1 MEGRLADKRN
11 FLTFERFIRRGVSIF
26 VARMKISSKKVVS
39 YILGALKSA
48 GICDVVLT
56 PGSRNAP
63 FSISIANT
71 PFFETYSI
79 VDERS
84 AAFFAM
90 GLSQQSKKPTVLICT
105 SGTALLNYAPA
116 IAEAY
121 YQRIPLLVISA
132 DRPEEWIDRGEG
144 QCIRQNNVFQNYAD
158 YSASLIADEKDGSV
172 QNKEIIQNTIQYLVS
187 NDGPVHLNVPFQEPL
202 YELIDCEELPSFHFE
217 TKNNAVDV
225 LKEVEESLELIRHAN
240 RIMVLVGQHVYEDFS
255 KELEQ
260 FNQLQ
265 QVVVLTETHANVN
278 IENVFPCIDRLIMGL
293 GGNAQQTLAPDVL
306 ITVGTNVISRK
317 IKAIL
322 RKAKPKH
329 IQLGLN
335 EKPMDTFDCLQVQ
348 CNLTPHEFFNS
359 LKEIESKSEWKRE
372 LRSIQE
378 NQIKQVEAWLSGAA
392 FSDISV
398 FSSLLKF
405 IPEGTDVQ
413 MGNSSVVRYIQL
425 FNQNKN
431 LTYFGN
437 RGVAGIDGST
447 STAIGAA
454 WKTKKPTLLIS
465 GDLSFHYDSNAF
477 WNNYL
482 SSKLKVIVINNG
494 GGGIFRIIDGSKD
507 TEHLQQYFE
516 TAHSSRSI
524 KGIAD
529 LYNLN
534 YFCAVNND
542 ELNQVLPLFFNQSNV
557 SVLEIFT
564 PKEDNPKAL
573 DAFFQHTQKI

>member
-1 MEGRLADKRN
+1 
-11 FLTFERFIRRGVSIF
+11 
-26 VARMKISSKKVVS
+26 MKISSKKVVS

-48 GICDVVLT
+48 GITDVVLT

-84 AAFFAM
+84 AAFFAL

-144 QCIRQNNVFQNYAD
+144 QSIRQNNVFQNYTD
-158 YSASLIADEKDGSV
+158 FSACLIADEKDGSV
-172 QNKEIIQNTIQYLVS
+172 QNEGVIQNTIQKLLA
-187 NDGPVHLNVPFQEPL
+187 NKGPVHLNVPFQEPL
-202 YELIDCEELPSFHFE
+202 YELIECEGLPSFQFE
-217 TKNNAVDV
+217 LKENSVDV
-225 LKEVEESLELIRHAN
+225 LKEIVRSVDLLQQAE

-255 KELEQ
+255 KELDQ
-260 FNQLQ
+260 FNQLN
-265 QVVVLTETHANVN
+265 QVIVLTETHANVN
-278 IENVFPCIDRLIMGL
+278 IENAFPCIDRLIMGL
-293 GGNAQQTLAPDVL
+293 GENAQQMLAPDVL
-306 ITVGTNVISRK
+306 ITVGTNIISRK
-317 IKAIL
+317 VKAIL

-329 IQLGLN
+329 IQVGVN
-335 EKPMDTFDCLQVQ
+335 EKPMDTFDCLEAQ
-348 CNLTPHEFFNS
+348 CNLTPQDFFIS
-359 LKEIESKSEWKRE
+359 LNQIQNKSEWKSE
-372 LRSIQE
+372 LLSIQE
-378 NQIKQVEAWLSGAA
+378 NQLKQVVAWLPSAS
-392 FSDISV
+392 FSDLTV
-398 FSSLLKF
+398 FSSILNS
-405 IPEGTDVQ
+405 IPNGTDLQ

-482 SSKLKVIVINNG
+482 SKQLKVIVINNG

-507 TEHLQQYFE
+507 TEHLQQFFE
-516 TAHSSRSI
+516 TSHSSKSI

-529 LYNLN
+529 FYNLN
-534 YFCAVNND
+534 YFSASNND
-542 ELNQVLPLFFNQSNV
+542 ELNRILPLFFEENCV
-557 SVLEIFT
+557 CVLEIFT
-564 PKEDNPKAL
+564 PQEDNPKAL
-573 DAFFQHTQKI
+573 DAFFQHTKRT

>member
-1 MEGRLADKRN
+1 
-11 FLTFERFIRRGVSIF
+11 
-26 VARMKISSKKVVS
+26 MKISSKKVVS

-48 GICDVVLT
+48 GITDVVLT

-63 FSISIANT
+63 FSISIANDS
-71 PFFETYSI
+71 FFNVFSI

-90 GLSQQSKKPTVLICT
+90 GLSQQSKRPTVLICT

-144 QCIRQNNVFQNYAD
+144 QSIRQNNVFQNYSD
-158 YSASLIADEKDGSV
+158 YSACLFADEKEASM
-172 QNKEIIQNTIQYLVS
+172 QNREIIQKTFQYLLS
-187 NDGPVHLNVPFQEPL
+187 NNGPVHLNVPFQEPL
-202 YELIDCEELPSFHFE
+202 YELIDCEELPSFQFE
-217 TKNNAVDV
+217 TKENAIDV
-225 LKEVEESLELIRHAN
+225 LKEVNESLEIIQKAE

-260 FNQLQ
+260 FNLLQ

-278 IENVFPCIDRLIMGL
+278 IENAFPCIDRMIMGL
-293 GGNAQQTLAPDVL
+293 DGNAQQDLAPDVL
-306 ITVGTNVISRK
+306 ITIGTNIISRK
-317 IKAIL
+317 IKAVL
-322 RKAKPKH
+322 RKSKPKH
-329 IQLGLN
+329 IQVGFN
-335 EKPMDTFDCLQVQ
+335 EKIMDTFDCIEVQ
-348 CNLTPHEFFNS
+348 CNLTPHDFFNS
-359 LKEIESKSEWKRE
+359 LKEIESKSEWKSG
-372 LRSIQE
+372 LLSIQE
-378 NQIKQVEAWLSGAA
+378 NQIKQVEAWLPGAA

-398 FSSLLKF
+398 FSSILNS
-405 IPEGTDVQ
+405 IPNGTDLQ

-425 FNQNKN
+425 FNQKKN
-431 LTYFGN
+431 VTYFGN

-454 WKTKKPTLLIS
+454 WKTNKPTLLIS

-482 SSKLKVIVINNG
+482 STELKVIVINNG

-516 TAHSSRSI
+516 TAHSSKSI

-534 YFCAVNND
+534 YFSAANND
-542 ELNQVLPLFFNQSNV
+542 ELNEVLPLFFNQSNV

>member
-1 MEGRLADKRN
+1 
-11 FLTFERFIRRGVSIF
+11 
-26 VARMKISSKKVVS
+26 MKISSKKVVS

-48 GICDVVLT
+48 GITDVVLT

-84 AAFFAM
+84 AAFFAL

-144 QCIRQNNVFQNYAD
+144 QSIRQNNVFQNYAD
-158 YSASLIADEKDGSV
+158 FSACLIADEKEGSIR
-172 QNKEIIQNTIQYLVS
+172 NEEIIQNTFQFLIS
-187 NDGPVHLNVPFQEPL
+187 NNGPVHLNVPFQEPL
-202 YELIDCEELPSFHFE
+202 YELIECDELPFFQFE
-217 TKNNAVDV
+217 RNEKSVDV
-225 LKEVEESLELIRHAN
+225 LKEIGRSLELLQQAE
-240 RIMVLVGQHVYEDFS
+240 RIMVLVGQHIYDDFS
-255 KELEQ
+255 SQLEV
-260 FNQLQ
+260 FNQLN
-265 QVVVLTETHANVN
+265 QVVVLTESHANVN
-278 IENVFPCIDRLIMGL
+278 IENSFPCIDRLIMGL
-293 GGNAQQTLAPDVL
+293 GGNAQQMLAPDVL
-306 ITVGTNVISRK
+306 ITVGTNIISRK

-322 RKAKPKH
+322 RKVKPKH
-329 IQLGLN
+329 IQVGVN
-335 EKPMDTFDCLQVQ
+335 EKPMDTFDCLEVQ
-348 CNLTPHEFFNS
+348 CNLTPQDFFNS
-359 LKEIESKSEWKRE
+359 LNEIRSKSEWKND
-372 LRSIQE
+372 LISIQE
-378 NQIKQVEAWLSGAA
+378 NQVKQVEAWLPSAV
-392 FSDISV
+392 FSDLTV
-398 FSSLLKF
+398 FSSILNS
-405 IPEGTDVQ
+405 IPNGTDLQ

-425 FNQNKN
+425 FNQNKE

-482 SSKLKVIVINNG
+482 SSQLKVIVINNG

-507 TEHLQQYFE
+507 TEHLQKFFE
-516 TAHSSRSI
+516 TSHSSKSI
-524 KGIAD
+524 KGIAE

-534 YFCAVNND
+534 YFSATNND
-542 ELNQVLPLFFNQSNV
+542 ELNRTLPLFFKEKSV
-557 SVLEIFT
+557 CVLEIFT
-564 PKEDNPKAL
+564 QQEDNPKAL
-573 DAFFQHTQKI
+573 DAFFQHTQRT

>member
-1 MEGRLADKRN
+1 
-11 FLTFERFIRRGVSIF
+11 
-26 VARMKISSKKVVS
+26 MKISSKKAVS
-39 YILGALKSA
+39 NILGALKSA
-48 GICDVVLT
+48 GITDVVLT

-63 FSISIANT
+63 FSISIANDS
-71 PFFETYSI
+71 FFAVHSI

-84 AAFFAM
+84 AGFFAL
-90 GLSQQSKKPTVLICT
+90 GLSQQSKKPSVLICT

-121 YQRIPLLVISA
+121 YQRVPLLVISA

-144 QCIRQNNVFQNYAD
+144 QSIRQNNVFQNYAD
-158 YSASLIADEKDGSV
+158 YSASLFADEKEASI
-172 QNKEIIQNTIQYLVS
+172 QNKEIIQQTFQYLLS
-187 NDGPVHLNVPFQEPL
+187 NNGPVHLNVPFQEPL
-202 YELIDCEELPSFHFE
+202 YELVECHELPVFHFE
-217 TKNNAVDV
+217 KQPEKFEISEENFEVIRNAE
-225 LKEVEESLELIRHAN
+225 K
-240 RIMVLVGQHVYEDFS
+240 IMVLVGQHDYQDFS
-255 KELEQ
+255 KELAQ
-260 FNQLQ
+260 FNQLH

-278 IENVFPCIDRLIMGL
+278 IENAFPCIDRLIMGL
-293 GGNAQQTLAPDVL
+293 AGNAQQMLAPDVL
-306 ITVGTNVISRK
+306 ITVGTNIISRK

-329 IQLGLN
+329 IQVGAN
-335 EKPMDTFDCLQVQ
+335 EKPMDTFDCLHAQ
-348 CNLTPHEFFNS
+348 CHVTPMFFFNS
-359 LKEIESKSEWKRE
+359 LKEIQSKSEWKSN
-372 LRSIQE
+372 LLSIQE
-378 NQIKQVEAWLSGAA
+378 NQIKQVESWLPSAA
-392 FSDISV
+392 YSDLSV
-398 FSSLLKF
+398 FASLLKS
-405 IPEGTDVQ
+405 IPDGTQLQ

-425 FNQNKN
+425 FNQNNK

-482 SSKLKVIVINNG
+482 SNELKVIVINNG

-507 TEHLQQYFE
+507 TAYLEQYFE
-516 TAHSSRSI
+516 TTHSSKSI

-529 LYNLN
+529 MYNLN
-534 YFCAVNND
+534 YFSATNFV
-542 ELNQVLPLFFNQSNV
+542 ELNQVLPLFFNQNSI

-564 PKEDNPKAL
+564 PKEVNPKVL
-573 DAFFQHTQKI
+573 DAFFQHTQTT

>member
-1 MEGRLADKRN
+1 
-11 FLTFERFIRRGVSIF
+11 
-26 VARMKISSKKVVS
+26 MKISSKKAVS
-39 YILGALKSA
+39 NILGALKSA
-48 GICDVVLT
+48 GITDVVLT

-63 FSISIANT
+63 FSISIANDS
-71 PFFETYSI
+71 FFGVHSI

-84 AAFFAM
+84 AGFFAL
-90 GLSQQSKKPTVLICT
+90 GLSQQSKKPSALICT

-121 YQRIPLLVISA
+121 YQRVPLLVISA

-144 QCIRQNNVFQNYAD
+144 QSIRQNNVFQNYAD
-158 YSASLIADEKDGSV
+158 YSASLFADEKEASI
-172 QNKEIIQNTIQYLVS
+172 QNKEIVQKTFQYLLL
-187 NDGPVHLNVPFQEPL
+187 NNGPVHLNVPFQEPL
-202 YELIDCEELPSFHFE
+202 YELVECNELPVFHFE
-217 TKNNAVDV
+217 KQSQEFEISKENFEIIRNAERV
-225 LKEVEESLELIRHAN
+225 
-240 RIMVLVGQHVYEDFS
+240 MVLVGQHDYQDFS
-255 KELEQ
+255 KELAQ

-278 IENVFPCIDRLIMGL
+278 IENAFPCIDRLIMGL
-293 GGNAQQTLAPDVL
+293 AGNAQQMLAPDVL
-306 ITVGTNVISRK
+306 ITVGTNIISRK

-329 IQLGLN
+329 IQVGVN
-335 EKPMDTFDCLQVQ
+335 EKPMDTFDCLHAQ
-348 CNLTPHEFFNS
+348 CNATPVFFFNS
-359 LKEIESKSEWKRE
+359 LNEIQSKSEWKSS
-372 LRSIQE
+372 LISIQE
-378 NQIKQVEAWLSGAA
+378 NQIKHVESWLPSAA
-392 FSDISV
+392 YSDLSV
-398 FSSLLKF
+398 FASLLKS
-405 IPEGTDVQ
+405 IPDGTQLQ

-425 FNQNKN
+425 FNQNNK

-482 SSKLKVIVINNG
+482 SNELKVIVINNG

-507 TEHLQQYFE
+507 TAYLEQYFE
-516 TAHSSRSI
+516 TAHSSKSI

-529 LYNLN
+529 MYNLN
-534 YFCAVNND
+534 YFSATNFV
-542 ELNQVLPLFFNQSNV
+542 ELNQVLPLFFNQNSI

-564 PKEDNPKAL
+564 PKEVNPKVL
-573 DAFFQHTQKI
+573 DAFFQHTQTT

>member
-1 MEGRLADKRN
+1 
-11 FLTFERFIRRGVSIF
+11 
-26 VARMKISSKKVVS
+26 MKISSKKVVS
-39 YILGALKSA
+39 NILGALKSA
-48 GICDVVLT
+48 GITDVVLT

-63 FSISIANT
+63 FSISIANDS
-71 PFFETYSI
+71 FFAVHSI

-84 AAFFAM
+84 AGFFAL
-90 GLSQQSKKPTVLICT
+90 GLSQQSKKPSVLICT

-121 YQRIPLLVISA
+121 YQRVPLLVISA

-144 QCIRQNNVFQNYAD
+144 QSIRQNNVFQNYAD
-158 YSASLIADEKDGSV
+158 YSASLFADEKEASI
-172 QNKEIIQNTIQYLVS
+172 QNKEIIQQTFQYLLS
-187 NDGPVHLNVPFQEPL
+187 NNGPVHLNVPFQEPL
-202 YELIDCEELPSFHFE
+202 YELVECNELPVFHFE
-217 TKNNAVDV
+217 KQSQEFEISKENFEIIRNAERV
-225 LKEVEESLELIRHAN
+225 
-240 RIMVLVGQHVYEDFS
+240 MVLVGQHDYQDFS
-255 KELEQ
+255 KELAQ

-278 IENVFPCIDRLIMGL
+278 IENAFPCIDRLIMGL
-293 GGNAQQTLAPDVL
+293 AGNAQQILAPDVL
-306 ITVGTNVISRK
+306 ITVGTNIISRK

-329 IQLGLN
+329 IQVGTN
-335 EKPMDTFDCLQVQ
+335 EKPMDTFDCLHAQ
-348 CNLTPHEFFNS
+348 CFVTPMFFFNS
-359 LKEIESKSEWKRE
+359 LSEIQSKSDWKSN
-372 LRSIQE
+372 LLSIQE
-378 NQIKQVEAWLSGAA
+378 NQIKQVESWLPSAA
-392 FSDISV
+392 YSDLSV
-398 FSSLLKF
+398 FSSLLKS
-405 IPEGTDVQ
+405 IPAGTQVQ

-425 FNQNKN
+425 FNQNNK

-454 WKTKKPTLLIS
+454 WKTKRPTLLIS

-482 SSKLKVIVINNG
+482 SNELKVIVINNG

-507 TEHLQQYFE
+507 TAYLEQYFE
-516 TAHSSRSI
+516 TAHSSKSI

-529 LYNLN
+529 MYSLN
-534 YFCAVNND
+534 YFSATNFV
-542 ELNQVLPLFFNQSNV
+542 ELNQVLPLFFNQNNI

-564 PKEDNPKAL
+564 PKEVNPKVL
-573 DAFFQHTQKI
+573 DAFFQHTQTT

>member
-1 MEGRLADKRN
+1 MR
-11 FLTFERFIRRGVSIF
+11 
-26 VARMKISSKKVVS
+26 ISSKKVVS

-48 GICDVVLT
+48 GITDVVLT

-63 FSISIANT
+63 FSISISNI

-84 AAFFAM
+84 AAFFAL

-144 QCIRQNNVFQNYAD
+144 QSIRQNNVFQNYAD
-158 YSASLIADEKDGSV
+158 FSASLIADEKDGYL
-172 QNKEIIQNTIQYLVS
+172 QNEGIIQDTMKYLIA
-187 NDGPVHLNVPFQEPL
+187 NNGPVHLNVPFQEPL
-202 YELIDCEELPSFHFE
+202 YDLIECDELPLFQFE
-217 TKNNAVDV
+217 RTKNSIDV
-225 LKEVEESLELIRHAN
+225 LKEIGRSLEVLQQAE
-240 RIMVLVGQHVYEDFS
+240 RIMVLVGQHIYEDFS
-255 KELEQ
+255 KELER
-260 FNQLQ
+260 FNQVN
-265 QVVVLTETHANVN
+265 QVIVLTETHANVN
-278 IENVFPCIDRLIMGL
+278 IENAFPCIDRLIMGL
-293 GGNAQQTLAPDVL
+293 AGNAQQMLAPDVL

-317 IKAIL
+317 VKGIL

-329 IQLGLN
+329 IQVGQN
-335 EKPMDTFDCLQVQ
+335 EKPMDTFDCLEVQ
-348 CNLTPHEFFNS
+348 CNLTPQDFFNS
-359 LKEIESKSEWKRE
+359 CKSLESKSQWKSE
-372 LRSIQE
+372 LLSIQA
-378 NQIKQVEAWLSGAA
+378 NQIKQVETWLPHAA
-392 FSDISV
+392 FSDLTV
-398 FSSLLKF
+398 FSCILKS
-405 IPEGTDVQ
+405 IPNGTDVQ

-437 RGVAGIDGST
+437 RGVAGIDGSS
-447 STAIGAA
+447 STAIGAS
-454 WKTKKPTLLIS
+454 WKSKRPTLLIS

-482 SSKLKVIVINNG
+482 SRELKVIVINNG

-507 TEHLQQYFE
+507 TAHLEQFFE

-534 YFCAVNND
+534 YLSAMNSG
-542 ELNQVLPLFFNQSNV
+542 ELNRALPLFFEEKGV
-557 SVLEIFT
+557 CVLEIFT

-573 DAFFQHTQKI
+573 EAFFQQTKRT

>member
-1 MEGRLADKRN
+1 M
-11 FLTFERFIRRGVSIF
+11 
-26 VARMKISSKKVVS
+26 
-39 YILGALKSA
+39 GALKGASIA
-48 GICDVVLT
+48 DVIIT

-63 FSISIANT
+63 FSISLANVS
-71 PFFETYSI
+71 FFQLHSI

-84 AAFFAM
+84 AAFFAL
-90 GLSQQSKKPTVLICT
+90 GLSQQSMKPTVLICT

-121 YQRIPLLVISA
+121 YQRIPLFVISA

-144 QCIRQNNVFQNYAD
+144 QSIRQNNVFQNYAD

-172 QNKEIIQNTIQYLVS
+172 QNKEIIQKTIQYLVS
-187 NDGPVHLNVPFQEPL
+187 NNGPVHLNVPFQEPL
-202 YELIDCEELPSFHFE
+202 YELIDCEELPSFQFE
-217 TKNNAVDV
+217 TKENAIDV
-225 LKEVEESLELIRHAN
+225 LKEVNESLEIIQQAE

-260 FNQLQ
+260 FNLLQ

-278 IENVFPCIDRLIMGL
+278 IENAFPCIDRLILGL
-293 GGNAQQTLAPDVL
+293 DGNAQQTLAPDVL
-306 ITVGTNVISRK
+306 ITIGTNIISRK
-317 IKAIL
+317 IKAVL
-322 RKAKPKH
+322 RKSKPKH
-329 IQLGLN
+329 IQVGLN
-335 EKPMDTFDCLQVQ
+335 EKKMDTFDCLELQ
-348 CNLTPHEFFNS
+348 CNLTPQEFFNS
-359 LKEIESKSEWKRE
+359 LKEIESKSEWKNE
-372 LRSIQE
+372 LLSIQE
-378 NQIKQVEAWLSGAA
+378 NQIKRVEAWLPGAA

-425 FNQNKN
+425 INQNKN

-482 SSKLKVIVINNG
+482 SSELKVIVINNG

-507 TEHLQQYFE
+507 TEYLEQFFE
-516 TAHSSRSI
+516 TSHSSKSI

-529 LYNLN
+529 LYHLN
-534 YFCAVNND
+534 YFSAANND
-542 ELNQVLPLFFNQSNV
+542 ELNEVLPLFFNQSHV

>member
-1 MEGRLADKRN
+1 
-11 FLTFERFIRRGVSIF
+11 

-48 GICDVVLT
+48 GITDVVLT

-90 GLSQQSKKPTVLICT
+90 GLSQQSKRPTVLICT

-144 QCIRQNNVFQNYAD
+144 QSIRQNNVFQNYAD
-158 YSASLIADEKDGSV
+158 YSACLIADEKEGSV
-172 QNKEIIQNTIQYLVS
+172 HNKEIIQNTIQYLIS
-187 NDGPVHLNVPFQEPL
+187 NNGPVHLNVPFQEPL
-202 YELIDCEELPSFHFE
+202 YELIDCEELPSFQFE
-217 TKNNAVDV
+217 TKENSIDV
-225 LKEVEESLELIRHAN
+225 LKEVNESLEIIQKAE

-265 QVVVLTETHANVN
+265 QVAVLTETHANVN
-278 IENVFPCIDRLIMGL
+278 IENAFPCIDRMIMGL

-306 ITVGTNVISRK
+306 ITIGTNIISRK

-329 IQLGLN
+329 IQVGLN
-335 EKPMDTFDCLQVQ
+335 EKAMDTFDCLEVQ
-348 CNLTPHEFFNS
+348 CNLSPQEFFNS
-359 LKEIESKSEWKRE
+359 LKKIESKSQWKNE
-372 LRSIQE
+372 LLSIQE
-378 NQIKQVEAWLSGAA
+378 NQIKQVEAWLPSAA
-392 FSDISV
+392 FSDLTV
-398 FSSLLKF
+398 FSF
-405 IPEGTDVQ
+405 ILNSIPHGIDLQ

-431 LTYFGN
+431 LAYFGN

-482 SSKLKVIVINNG
+482 SSELKVIVINNG

-529 LYNLN
+529 LYSLN
-534 YFCAVNND
+534 YFCAANND
-542 ELNQVLPLFFNQSNV
+542 ELNEVLPLFFNKNNV

-564 PKEDNPKAL
+564 HKEDNPKAL

>member
-1 MEGRLADKRN
+1 
-11 FLTFERFIRRGVSIF
+11 
-26 VARMKISSKKVVS
+26 MKISSKKVVS

-48 GICDVVLT
+48 GITDVVLT

-71 PFFETYSI
+71 SFFETYSI

-144 QCIRQNNVFQNYAD
+144 QSIRQNNVFHNYSD
-158 YSASLIADEKDGSV
+158 YSACLFADEKEASF
-172 QNKEIIQNTIQYLVS
+172 QNKEIIHKTFQYLLS
-187 NDGPVHLNVPFQEPL
+187 NNGPVHLNVPFQEPL
-202 YELIDCEELPSFHFE
+202 YELIECDELPSFQFE
-217 TKNNAVDV
+217 TEENSIDV
-225 LKEVEESLELIRHAN
+225 LKEVAQCLDIIEQSE

-260 FNQLQ
+260 FNELQ
-265 QVVVLTETHANVN
+265 QVVVFTETHANVN
-278 IENVFPCIDRLIMGL
+278 VENAFPCIDRMIMGL
-293 GGNAQQTLAPDVL
+293 ADEAQQALAPDVL
-306 ITVGTNVISRK
+306 ITVGTNIISRK

-329 IQLGLN
+329 IQIGRN
-335 EKPMDTFDCLQVQ
+335 EKPMDTFDCLKLQ
-348 CNLTPHEFFNS
+348 CNVTPHDFFNA
-359 LKEIESKSEWKRE
+359 LKGIESKSVWKNN
-372 LRSIQE
+372 LLSIQE
-378 NQIKQVEAWLSGAA
+378 NQIKQVEAWLPNSA
-392 FSDISV
+392 FSDLTV
-398 FSSLLKF
+398 FSSLLKY
-405 IPEGTDVQ
+405 IPNGMDIQ

-431 LTYFGN
+431 ITYFGN

-482 SSKLKVIVINNG
+482 SNDLKVIVINNG

-516 TAHSSRSI
+516 TSHSSKSI

-534 YFCAVNND
+534 YFSATNHE
-542 ELNQVLPLFFNQSNV
+542 ELNEALPLFFNQNKV

-573 DAFFQHTQKI
+573 EAFFQHTKKI

>member
-1 MEGRLADKRN
+1 
-11 FLTFERFIRRGVSIF
+11 
-26 VARMKISSKKVVS
+26 MKISSKKVVS
-39 YILGALKSA
+39 ELMGALKGASIA
-48 GICDVVLT
+48 DVIIT

-63 FSISIANT
+63 FSISLANDS
-71 PFFETYSI
+71 FFQLHSI

-84 AAFFAM
+84 AAFFAL
-90 GLSQQSKKPTVLICT
+90 GLSQQSMKPTVLICT

-144 QCIRQNNVFQNYAD
+144 QSIRQNNVFQNYSD
-158 YSASLIADEKDGSV
+158 YSACLFADEKEASM
-172 QNKEIIQNTIQYLVS
+172 QNREIIQKTFQYLLS
-187 NDGPVHLNVPFQEPL
+187 NNGPVHLNVPFQEPL
-202 YELIDCEELPSFHFE
+202 YELIDCQELPSFQFE
-217 TKNNAVDV
+217 TKENAIDV
-225 LKEVEESLELIRHAN
+225 LKEVNESLEIIQQAE
-240 RIMVLVGQHVYEDFS
+240 RIMVLVGQHVYEYFS

-278 IENVFPCIDRLIMGL
+278 IENAFPCIDRLIMGL

-306 ITVGTNVISRK
+306 ITVGTNIISRK

-329 IQLGLN
+329 IQVGLN
-335 EKPMDTFDCLQVQ
+335 EKKMDTFDCLELQ
-348 CNLTPHEFFNS
+348 CNLTPQEFYNS
-359 LKEIESKSEWKRE
+359 LKEIESKSEWKNN
-372 LRSIQE
+372 LLSIQE
-378 NQIKQVEAWLSGAA
+378 NQIKQVEAWLPGAA

-398 FSSLLKF
+398 FSSILNS
-405 IPEGTDVQ
+405 IPNGTDLQ

-425 FNQNKN
+425 FNQNKK

-454 WKTKKPTLLIS
+454 WKTRKPTLLIS

-482 SSKLKVIVINNG
+482 SSELKVIVINNG

-507 TEHLQQYFE
+507 TEHLEQFFE
-516 TAHSSRSI
+516 TSHSSKSI
-524 KGIAD
+524 KGISD
-529 LYNLN
+529 LYSLN
-534 YFCAVNND
+534 YFCAANND
-542 ELNQVLPLFFNQSNV
+542 ELNEALPLFFNQRHV

>member
-1 MEGRLADKRN
+1 
-11 FLTFERFIRRGVSIF
+11 

-48 GICDVVLT
+48 GITDVVLT

-84 AAFFAM
+84 AAFFAL

-144 QCIRQNNVFQNYAD
+144 QSIRQNNVFQNYAD
-158 YSASLIADEKDGSV
+158 FSACLIADEKEGSV
-172 QNKEIIQNTIQYLVS
+172 RNKEIIRNTIQYLIS
-187 NDGPVHLNVPFQEPL
+187 NSGPVHLNVPFQEPL
-202 YELIDCEELPSFHFE
+202 YELIERDGLPSFQFE
-217 TKNNAVDV
+217 KNSNAVDV
-225 LKEVEESLELIRHAN
+225 LKEVNESFEIIQQAE
-240 RIMVLVGQHVYEDFS
+240 RIIVLVGQHVYEDFS

-265 QVVVLTETHANVN
+265 QVIVLTETHAHVN
-278 IENVFPCIDRLIMGL
+278 IENAFPCIDRMIMGL
-293 GGNAQQTLAPDVL
+293 VADAQNALAPDVL
-306 ITVGTNVISRK
+306 ITVGTNIISRK

-329 IQLGLN
+329 IQVGVN
-335 EKPMDTFDCLQVQ
+335 EKPMDTFDCLALQ
-348 CNLTPHEFFNS
+348 CNLTPQDFFNS
-359 LKEIESKSEWKRE
+359 LKKIESKSGWKSG
-372 LRSIQE
+372 LLSIQE
-378 NQIKQVEAWLSGAA
+378 NQIKQVEAWLPSTA
-392 FSDISV
+392 FSDLTV
-398 FSSLLKF
+398 FSSILNS
-405 IPEGTDVQ
+405 IPSGTDLQ

-431 LTYFGN
+431 LSYFGN

-482 SSKLKVIVINNG
+482 SSELKVIVINNG

-516 TAHSSRSI
+516 TAHSSKSI

-534 YFCAVNND
+534 YFSAANNE
-542 ELNQVLPLFFNQSNV
+542 ELNEVLPLFFEEKSV
-557 SVLEIFT
+557 CVLEIFT

-573 DAFFQHTQKI
+573 DAFFQHTQRT

>member
-1 MEGRLADKRN
+1 
-11 FLTFERFIRRGVSIF
+11 
-26 VARMKISSKKVVS
+26 MKISSKKVVS
-39 YILGALKSA
+39 ELMGALKGASIA
-48 GICDVVLT
+48 DVIIT

-63 FSISIANT
+63 FSISLANDS
-71 PFFETYSI
+71 FFQLHSI

-84 AAFFAM
+84 AAFFAL
-90 GLSQQSKKPTVLICT
+90 GLSQQTKKPTVLICT

-144 QCIRQNNVFQNYAD
+144 QSIRQNNVFQNYAD
-158 YSASLIADEKDGSV
+158 YSACLIADEKEGSV
-172 QNKEIIQNTIQYLVS
+172 QNKEIIQDTFQYLIS
-187 NDGPVHLNVPFQEPL
+187 NNGPVHLNVPFQEPL
-202 YELIDCEELPSFHFE
+202 YELIDCEELPSFQFE
-217 TKNNAVDV
+217 TKENAMDA
-225 LKEVEESLELIRHAN
+225 LKEVNESLEIIQQAE

-255 KELEQ
+255 KELQQ

-265 QVVVLTETHANVN
+265 QVIVLTETHANVN
-278 IENVFPCIDRLIMGL
+278 IENAFPCIDRLIMGL
-293 GGNAQQTLAPDVL
+293 DGNAQQALSPNVL
-306 ITVGTNVISRK
+306 ITVGTNIISRK

-322 RKAKPKH
+322 RKSKPKH
-329 IQLGLN
+329 IQVGLN
-335 EKPMDTFDCLQVQ
+335 ERKMDTFDCLELQ
-348 CNLTPHEFFNS
+348 CNLTPQDFFNS
-359 LKEIESKSEWKRE
+359 LKEIESKSEWKNN
-372 LRSIQE
+372 LLSIQE
-378 NQIKQVEAWLSGAA
+378 NQIKQVEAWLPDAL
-392 FSDISV
+392 FSDLTV

-405 IPEGTDVQ
+405 IPDGMDVQ

-482 SSKLKVIVINNG
+482 SNELKVIVINNG

-507 TEHLQQYFE
+507 TAHLEQFFE
-516 TAHSSRSI
+516 TAHSSKSI

-534 YFCAVNND
+534 YFSAANND
-542 ELNQVLPLFFNQSNV
+542 ELIQTLPLFFNQNNV

-573 DAFFQHTQKI
+573 DAFFQHTKKI

>member
-1 MEGRLADKRN
+1 MESGVIDRRN
-11 FLTFERFIRRGVSIF
+11 FLIFERFIRRGVSIF

-48 GICDVVLT
+48 GITDVVLT

-71 PFFETYSI
+71 PIFETYSI

-84 AAFFAM
+84 AAFFAL

-144 QCIRQNNVFQNYAD
+144 QSIRQNNVFQNYAD
-158 YSASLIADEKDGSV
+158 YSASLIADEKDSSHR
-172 QNKEIIQNTIQYLVS
+172 NKEIIRNTIQYLIS
-187 NDGPVHLNVPFQEPL
+187 NNGPVHLNVPFQEPL
-202 YELIDCEELPSFHFE
+202 YELIECDELPSFQFE
-217 TKNNAVDV
+217 MKENSVDG
-225 LKEVEESLELIRHAN
+225 LKEIRHSLEILQQAE
-240 RIMVLVGQHVYEDFS
+240 RIMVLVGQHIYEDFS
-255 KELEQ
+255 KELEL
-260 FNQLQ
+260 FNQLN

-278 IENVFPCIDRLIMGL
+278 IENAFPCIDRLIMGL
-293 GGNAQQTLAPDVL
+293 GANAQQMLAPDVL
-306 ITVGTNVISRK
+306 ITVGTNIISRK
-317 IKAIL
+317 VKAIL

-329 IQLGLN
+329 IQVGVN
-335 EKPMDTFDCLQVQ
+335 EKPMDTFDCLEVQ
-348 CNLTPHEFFNS
+348 CELSPQDFFSS
-359 LKEIESKSEWKRE
+359 LKEIESKSEWKKDMI
-372 LRSIQE
+372 SIQG
-378 NQIKQVEAWLSGAA
+378 NQIKQVEKWLPHAV
-392 FSDISV
+392 FSDLTV
-398 FSSLLKF
+398 FSSILKF
-405 IPEGTDVQ
+405 IPNGTNVQ

-431 LTYFGN
+431 VTYFGN

-454 WKTKKPTLLIS
+454 WKTKKPTLIIS

-477 WNNYL
+477 WNNYI
-482 SSKLKVIVINNG
+482 SNQLKVIVINNG

-507 TEHLQQYFE
+507 TEHLQQFFE
-516 TAHSSRSI
+516 TSHSSKSI
-524 KGIAD
+524 KGIAE
-529 LYNLN
+529 LYNLG
-534 YFCAVNND
+534 YFSATNND
-542 ELNQVLPLFFNQSNV
+542 ELNRTLPLFFEEKRV
-557 SVLEIFT
+557 CVLEIFT

-573 DAFFQHTQKI
+573 DAFFQHTQRI

>member
-1 MEGRLADKRN
+1 
-11 FLTFERFIRRGVSIF
+11 
-26 VARMKISSKKVVS
+26 MKISSKKVVS

-48 GICDVVLT
+48 GITDVVLT

-63 FSISIANT
+63 FSISIANI

-84 AAFFAM
+84 AAFFAL
-90 GLSQQSKKPTVLICT
+90 GNSQQSKKPTVLICT

-144 QCIRQNNVFQNYAD
+144 QSIRQNNVFQNYAD
-158 YSASLIADEKDGSV
+158 FSACLIADEKEGAF
-172 QNKEIIQNTIQYLVS
+172 QNEGIIQNTFQFLIS
-187 NDGPVHLNVPFQEPL
+187 NSGPVHLNVPFQEPL
-202 YELIDCEELPSFHFE
+202 YELIQCDELPTFQFE
-217 TKNNAVDV
+217 LKENSVDV
-225 LKEVEESLELIRHAN
+225 LKEIGQCFELLKQAE
-240 RIMVLVGQHVYEDFS
+240 RIMVLVGQHVYENFP
-255 KELEQ
+255 KELDQ
-260 FNQLQ
+260 FNQLN

-278 IENVFPCIDRLIMGL
+278 IENSFPCIDRLIMGL
-293 GGNAQQTLAPDVL
+293 GGNAQQMLAPDVL
-306 ITVGTNVISRK
+306 ITVGTNIISRK

-329 IQLGLN
+329 IQVGVN
-335 EKPMDTFDCLQVQ
+335 EKPMDTFNCLEVQ
-348 CNLTPHEFFNS
+348 CNLTPQDFFSS
-359 LKEIESKSEWKRE
+359 LKEIESKSEWKNE
-372 LRSIQE
+372 LISIQE
-378 NQIKQVEAWLSGAA
+378 NQVNQVEAWLPSAV
-392 FSDISV
+392 FSDLTV
-398 FSSLLKF
+398 FSSVLNS
-405 IPEGTDVQ
+405 IPNGTDLQ

-425 FNQNKN
+425 FNQNKE

-465 GDLSFHYDSNAF
+465 GDLSFHYDINAF

-482 SSKLKVIVINNG
+482 SSQLKVIVINNG

-507 TEHLQQYFE
+507 TEHLQQFFE
-516 TAHSSRSI
+516 TSHSSKSI

-529 LYNLN
+529 MYQLN
-534 YFCAVNND
+534 YFSATNND
-542 ELNQVLPLFFNQSNV
+542 ELNRTLPLFFEEKSV
-557 SVLEIFT
+557 CVLEIFT
-564 PKEDNPKAL
+564 NKEDNPKAL
-573 DAFFQHTQKI
+573 DAFFQHTQRT

>member
-1 MEGRLADKRN
+1 
-11 FLTFERFIRRGVSIF
+11 
-26 VARMKISSKKVVS
+26 MKISSKKVVS

-48 GICDVVLT
+48 GITDVVIT

-144 QCIRQNNVFQNYAD
+144 QSIRQNNVFQNYSD
-158 YSASLIADEKDGSV
+158 YSACLFADEKEASI
-172 QNKEIIQNTIQYLVS
+172 QNRDIIQKTFQYLLS
-187 NDGPVHLNVPFQEPL
+187 NNGPVHLNVPFQEPL

-217 TKNNAVDV
+217 TKNNEVDV

-278 IENVFPCIDRLIMGL
+278 IENAFPCIDRLIMGL

-306 ITVGTNVISRK
+306 ITIGTNVISRK

-322 RKAKPKH
+322 RKAKAKH
-329 IQLGLN
+329 IQVGLN
-335 EKPMDTFDCLQVQ
+335 EKPMDTFDCIEFQ

-359 LKEIESKSEWKRE
+359 FKEIKSKSEWKSK
-372 LRSIQE
+372 LISIQE
-378 NQIKQVEAWLSGAA
+378 NQIKQVEAWLSVAA

-405 IPEGTDVQ
+405 IPDGTDVQ

-431 LTYFGN
+431 VTYFGN

-447 STAIGAA
+447 STTIGAA
-454 WKTKKPTLLIS
+454 WKKKKPTLLIS

-482 SSKLKVIVINNG
+482 SSELKVIVINNG

-529 LYNLN
+529 LYSLN
-534 YFCAVNND
+534 YFCAANND
-542 ELNQVLPLFFNQSNV
+542 ELNEVLPLFFNQSNV

>member
-1 MEGRLADKRN
+1 MESGVTDRCN
-11 FLTFERFIRRGVSIF
+11 FLTFERFIRYGVSIF

-48 GICDVVLT
+48 GITDVVLT

-63 FSISIANT
+63 FSISIANSS
-71 PFFETYSI
+71 FFETYSI

-84 AAFFAM
+84 AAFFAL

-144 QCIRQNNVFQNYAD
+144 QSIRQNNVFQNYAD
-158 YSASLIADEKDGSV
+158 FSACLIADEKEGSA
-172 QNKEIIQNTIQYLVS
+172 QNEEVIQNTIQYLIS
-187 NDGPVHLNVPFQEPL
+187 NSGPVHLNVPFQEPL
-202 YELIDCEELPSFHFE
+202 YELIECDELPSFQFKMKE
-217 TKNNAVDV
+217 NSVDV
-225 LKEVEESLELIRHAN
+225 LKEIGQSLELLHQAE
-240 RIMVLVGQHVYEDFS
+240 RIMVLVGQHVYENFS
-255 KELEQ
+255 EELEQ
-260 FNQLQ
+260 FNKLN
-265 QVVVLTETHANVN
+265 QVIVLTETHGNVN
-278 IENVFPCIDRLIMGL
+278 IENAFPCIDRLIMGL
-293 GGNAQQTLAPDVL
+293 GGNADQMLAPDVL

-317 IKAIL
+317 VKAIL

-329 IQLGLN
+329 IQVGLN
-335 EKPMDTFDCLQVQ
+335 EKPMDTFDCLEVQ
-348 CNLTPHEFFNS
+348 CNLIPQDFFKSLNEFR
-359 LKEIESKSEWKRE
+359 SKSDWKNE
-372 LRSIQE
+372 LISIQE
-378 NQIKQVEAWLSGAA
+378 NQINQVEGWLPTAP
-392 FSDISV
+392 FSDLTV
-398 FSSLLKF
+398 FSSILNS
-405 IPEGTDVQ
+405 IPNGTDLQ

-447 STAIGAA
+447 STALGAA

-482 SSKLKVIVINNG
+482 SNQFKVIVINNG

-507 TEHLQQYFE
+507 TEHLQQFFE
-516 TAHSSRSI
+516 TSHSSKSI
-524 KGIAD
+524 KGIAE
-529 LYNLN
+529 LYHLN
-534 YFCAVNND
+534 YFSASNND
-542 ELNQVLPLFFNQSNV
+542 ELKRTLPLFFEEKSV
-557 SVLEIFT
+557 CVLEIFT
-564 PKEDNPKAL
+564 NKEDNPKAL
-573 DAFFQHTQKI
+573 DAFFQHTQRT

>member
-1 MEGRLADKRN
+1 M
-11 FLTFERFIRRGVSIF
+11 
-26 VARMKISSKKVVS
+26 
-39 YILGALKSA
+39 GALKGASIA
-48 GICDVVLT
+48 DVIIT

-63 FSISIANT
+63 FSISLANDS
-71 PFFETYSI
+71 FFQLYSI
-79 VDERS
+79 VEERS
-84 AAFFAM
+84 AAFFAL
-90 GLSQQSKKPTVLICT
+90 GLSQQTKKPTVLICT

-144 QCIRQNNVFQNYAD
+144 QSIRQNNVFQNFAD
-158 YSASLIADEKDGSV
+158 YSAALFADEKEASI
-172 QNKEIIQNTIQYLVS
+172 QNKEIIQKTFQYLLS
-187 NDGPVHLNVPFQEPL
+187 NTGPVHLNVPFQEPL
-202 YELIDCEELPSFHFE
+202 YGLIDCDELPVFNFE
-217 TKNNAVDV
+217 KPKLQFEISRSVIDTLQQA
-225 LKEVEESLELIRHAN
+225 E
-240 RIMVLVGQHVYEDFS
+240 RIMVLVGQHDYQDFS

-260 FNQLQ
+260 FNALQ
-265 QVVVLTETHANVN
+265 QVVVFTETHANVN
-278 IENVFPCIDRLIMGL
+278 IENAFPCIDRMIMGM
-293 GGNAQQTLAPDVL
+293 GSEAQNALAPDVL
-306 ITVGTNVISRK
+306 ITVGTNIISRK

-322 RKAKPKH
+322 RTAKPKH
-329 IQLGLN
+329 LQVGKN
-335 EKPMDTFDCLQVQ
+335 EKAIDTFDCLHAQ
-348 CNLTPHEFFNS
+348 CNLVPQDFFNA
-359 LKEIESKSEWKRE
+359 LNEIQSKSEWKSE
-372 LRSIQE
+372 LLSIQE
-378 NQIKQVEAWLSGAA
+378 NQIKQVEAWLPSAP
-392 FSDISV
+392 FSDLTV
-398 FSSLLKF
+398 FSTLLKS
-405 IPEGTDVQ
+405 IPDGMDVQ

-425 FNQNKN
+425 FNQNKK

-454 WKTKKPTLLIS
+454 WKTKRPTLLIS

-482 SSKLKVIVINNG
+482 SNDLKVIVINNG

-507 TEHLQQYFE
+507 TSHLEQLFE
-516 TAHSSRSI
+516 TAHSSKSI

-534 YFCAVNND
+534 YFSAANND
-542 ELNQVLPLFFNQSNV
+542 ELIQTLPLFFNQSNV

-573 DAFFQHTQKI
+573 DAFFQHTKKI

>member
-1 MEGRLADKRN
+1 
-11 FLTFERFIRRGVSIF
+11 
-26 VARMKISSKKVVS
+26 MKISSKKVVS

-48 GICDVVLT
+48 GITDVVLT

-90 GLSQQSKKPTVLICT
+90 GLSQQSKRPTVLICT

-144 QCIRQNNVFQNYAD
+144 QSIRQNNVFQNYAD
-158 YSASLIADEKDGSV
+158 YSACLIADEKEGSV
-172 QNKEIIQNTIQYLVS
+172 RNKEIIQNTFQYLLS
-187 NDGPVHLNVPFQEPL
+187 NNGPVHLNVPFQEPL
-202 YELIDCEELPSFHFE
+202 YELIDCEELPSFQFE
-217 TKNNAVDV
+217 TKENSIDV
-225 LKEVEESLELIRHAN
+225 LKEVNESLEIIQQAE

-255 KELEQ
+255 EELEQ

-265 QVVVLTETHANVN
+265 QVAVLTETHANVN
-278 IENVFPCIDRLIMGL
+278 IENAFPCIDRMIMGL

-306 ITVGTNVISRK
+306 ITIGTNVISRK

-329 IQLGLN
+329 IQVGLN
-335 EKPMDTFDCLQVQ
+335 EKAMDTFDCLEVQ
-348 CNLTPHEFFNS
+348 CNLSPHEFFNS
-359 LKEIESKSEWKRE
+359 LKKIESKSQWKNE
-372 LRSIQE
+372 LLSIQE
-378 NQIKQVEAWLSGAA
+378 NQIKQVEAWLPSAA
-392 FSDISV
+392 FSDLTV
-398 FSSLLKF
+398 FSF
-405 IPEGTDVQ
+405 ILNSIPHGIDLQ

-437 RGVAGIDGST
+437 RGVAGIDGSS

-482 SSKLKVIVINNG
+482 SNQFKVIVINNG

-507 TEHLQQYFE
+507 TAHLEQFFE
-516 TAHSSRSI
+516 TSHSSKSI

-534 YFCAVNND
+534 YFSAANND
-542 ELNQVLPLFFNQSNV
+542 ELNEVLPLFFNKNNV

-564 PKEDNPKAL
+564 HKEDNPKAL

>member
-1 MEGRLADKRN
+1 
-11 FLTFERFIRRGVSIF
+11 
-26 VARMKISSKKVVS
+26 MKISSKKVVS
-39 YILGALKSA
+39 ELMGALKGASIA
-48 GICDVVLT
+48 DVIIT

-63 FSISIANT
+63 FSISLAND
-71 PFFETYSI
+71 FFFQLHSI

-84 AAFFAM
+84 AAFFAL
-90 GLSQQSKKPTVLICT
+90 GLSQQTKKPTVLICT

-144 QCIRQNNVFQNYAD
+144 QSIRQNNVFQNYAD
-158 YSASLIADEKDGSV
+158 YSACLIADEKEGSV
-172 QNKEIIQNTIQYLVS
+172 QNKEIIQDTFQYLIS
-187 NDGPVHLNVPFQEPL
+187 NNGPVHLNVPFQEPL
-202 YELIDCEELPSFHFE
+202 YELIDCEELPSFQFE
-217 TKNNAVDV
+217 TKENAIDV
-225 LKEVEESLELIRHAN
+225 LKEVNESLEIIQQAE
-240 RIMVLVGQHVYEDFS
+240 RIMILIGQHVYEDFS
-255 KELEQ
+255 KELQQ

-265 QVVVLTETHANVN
+265 QVIVLTETHANVN
-278 IENVFPCIDRLIMGL
+278 IENAFPCIDRLIMGL
-293 GGNAQQTLAPDVL
+293 DGNAQQALSPNVL
-306 ITVGTNVISRK
+306 ITVGTNIISRK

-322 RKAKPKH
+322 RKSKPKH
-329 IQLGLN
+329 IQVGLN
-335 EKPMDTFDCLQVQ
+335 ERKMDTFDCLELQ
-348 CNLTPHEFFNS
+348 CNLTPQDFFNS
-359 LKEIESKSEWKRE
+359 LKEIESKSEWKNN
-372 LRSIQE
+372 LLSIQE
-378 NQIKQVEAWLSGAA
+378 NQIKQVEAWLPDAL
-392 FSDISV
+392 FSDLTV

-405 IPEGTDVQ
+405 IPDGMDVQ

-482 SSKLKVIVINNG
+482 SNELKVIVINNG

-507 TEHLQQYFE
+507 TAHLEQFFE
-516 TAHSSRSI
+516 TAHSSKSI
-524 KGIAD
+524 KGIAT

-534 YFCAVNND
+534 YFSAANND
-542 ELNQVLPLFFNQSNV
+542 ELIQTLPLFFNQNNV

-573 DAFFQHTQKI
+573 DAFFQHTKKI

>member
-1 MEGRLADKRN
+1 
-11 FLTFERFIRRGVSIF
+11 
-26 VARMKISSKKVVS
+26 MKISSKKVVS

-48 GICDVVLT
+48 GVTDVVLT

-84 AAFFAM
+84 AAFFAL

-144 QCIRQNNVFQNYAD
+144 QSIRQNNVFQNYAD
-158 YSASLIADEKDGSV
+158 FSACLIADEKEGSIR
-172 QNKEIIQNTIQYLVS
+172 NEEIIQNTFQFLIS
-187 NDGPVHLNVPFQEPL
+187 NNGPVHLNVPFQEPL
-202 YELIDCEELPSFHFE
+202 YELIECNELPSFQFE
-217 TKNNAVDV
+217 RKENSVDV
-225 LKEVEESLELIRHAN
+225 LKEIGRSLELLQESE
-240 RIMVLVGQHVYEDFS
+240 RIMVLVGQHIYDDFS
-255 KELEQ
+255 TELKE
-260 FNQLQ
+260 FNQLN
-265 QVVVLTETHANVN
+265 QVVVLTESHANVN
-278 IENVFPCIDRLIMGL
+278 IENSFPCIDRLIMGL
-293 GGNAQQTLAPDVL
+293 GGNAQQMLAPDVL

-329 IQLGLN
+329 IQVGVN
-335 EKPMDTFDCLQVQ
+335 EKSMDTFDCLEVQ
-348 CNLTPHEFFNS
+348 CNLTPQDFFNS
-359 LKEIESKSEWKRE
+359 LNEIRSKSEWKNE
-372 LRSIQE
+372 LISIQE
-378 NQIKQVEAWLSGAA
+378 NQVNQVDAWLPSAV
-392 FSDISV
+392 FSDLTV
-398 FSSLLKF
+398 FSSILNS
-405 IPEGTDVQ
+405 IPNGTDLQ

-425 FNQNKN
+425 FNQNKE

-477 WNNYL
+477 WNSYL
-482 SSKLKVIVINNG
+482 SSQLKVIVINNG

-507 TEHLQQYFE
+507 TEHLQKFFE
-516 TAHSSRSI
+516 TSHSSKSI
-524 KGIAD
+524 KGIAE

-534 YFCAVNND
+534 YFSATNND
-542 ELNQVLPLFFNQSNV
+542 ELNRTLPLFFEEKSV
-557 SVLEIFT
+557 CVLEIFT
-564 PKEDNPKAL
+564 NKEDNPKAL
-573 DAFFQHTQKI
+573 DAFFQHTQRT

>member
-1 MEGRLADKRN
+1 
-11 FLTFERFIRRGVSIF
+11 
-26 VARMKISSKKVVS
+26 MKISSKKVVS

-48 GICDVVLT
+48 GITDVVLT

-84 AAFFAM
+84 AAFFAL

-144 QCIRQNNVFQNYAD
+144 QSIRQNNVFQNYAD
-158 YSASLIADEKDGSV
+158 FSACLIADEKEGAF
-172 QNKEIIQNTIQYLVS
+172 QNEGIIQNTIQYLIS
-187 NDGPVHLNVPFQEPL
+187 NSGPVHLNVPFQEPL
-202 YELIDCEELPSFHFE
+202 YELIECDELPTFQFE
-217 TKNNAVDV
+217 LKENSVDV
-225 LKEVEESLELIRHAN
+225 LKEIGQSLELLQQAE
-240 RIMVLVGQHVYEDFS
+240 RIMVLVGQHIYEDFS
-255 KELEQ
+255 AQLEV
-260 FNQLQ
+260 FNQLN
-265 QVVVLTETHANVN
+265 QVIVLTETHANVN
-278 IENVFPCIDRLIMGL
+278 IENSFPCIDRLIMGL
-293 GGNAQQTLAPDVL
+293 GGNAQQMLAPDVL
-306 ITVGTNVISRK
+306 ITVGTNIISRK

-322 RKAKPKH
+322 RKSKPKH
-329 IQLGLN
+329 IQVGVN
-335 EKPMDTFDCLQVQ
+335 EKPMDTFDCLEVQ
-348 CNLTPHEFFNS
+348 CNLTPQDFFSS
-359 LKEIESKSEWKRE
+359 LKEIENKSDWKNQ
-372 LRSIQE
+372 LLAIQE
-378 NQIKQVEAWLSGAA
+378 NQINQVDAWLPT
-392 FSDISV
+392 SV
-398 FSSLLKF
+398 FSDLTVFSSILNS
-405 IPEGTDVQ
+405 IPNGTDVQ

-425 FNQNKN
+425 FNQNKE

-482 SSKLKVIVINNG
+482 SSQLKVIVINNG

-507 TEHLQQYFE
+507 TEHLQQFFE
-516 TAHSSRSI
+516 TSHSSKSI

-529 LYNLN
+529 MYHLN
-534 YFCAVNND
+534 YFSATNND
-542 ELNQVLPLFFNQSNV
+542 ELNRTLPLFFEEKSV
-557 SVLEIFT
+557 CVLEIFT
-564 PKEDNPKAL
+564 NKEDNPKAL
-573 DAFFQHTQKI
+573 DAFFQHTQRT

>member
-1 MEGRLADKRN
+1 
-11 FLTFERFIRRGVSIF
+11 
-26 VARMKISSKKVVS
+26 MKISSKKVVS
-39 YILGALKSA
+39 ELMGALKGASIA
-48 GICDVVLT
+48 DVIIT

-63 FSISIANT
+63 FSISLANDS
-71 PFFETYSI
+71 FFQLHSI

-84 AAFFAM
+84 AAFFAL
-90 GLSQQSKKPTVLICT
+90 GLSQQTKKPTVLICT

-144 QCIRQNNVFQNYAD
+144 QSIRQNNVFQNYAD
-158 YSASLIADEKDGSV
+158 YSACLIADEKEGSV
-172 QNKEIIQNTIQYLVS
+172 QNKEIIQDTFQYLIS
-187 NDGPVHLNVPFQEPL
+187 NNGPVHLNVPFQEPL
-202 YELIDCEELPSFHFE
+202 YELIDCEELPSFQFE
-217 TKNNAVDV
+217 TKENAMDA
-225 LKEVEESLELIRHAN
+225 LKEVDESLEIIQQAE
-240 RIMVLVGQHVYEDFS
+240 RIMILIGQHVYEDFS
-255 KELEQ
+255 KELQQ

-265 QVVVLTETHANVN
+265 QVIVLTETHANVN
-278 IENVFPCIDRLIMGL
+278 IENAFPCIDRIIMGL
-293 GGNAQQTLAPDVL
+293 DGNAQQALSPNVL
-306 ITVGTNVISRK
+306 ITVGTNIISRK

-322 RKAKPKH
+322 RKSKPKH
-329 IQLGLN
+329 IQVGLN
-335 EKPMDTFDCLQVQ
+335 ERKMDTFDCLELQ
-348 CNLTPHEFFNS
+348 CNLTPQDFFNS
-359 LKEIESKSEWKRE
+359 LKEIESKSEWKNN
-372 LRSIQE
+372 LLSIQE
-378 NQIKQVEAWLSGAA
+378 NQIKQVEAWLPSAP
-392 FSDISV
+392 FSDLTV
-398 FSSLLKF
+398 FSSLLKS
-405 IPEGTDVQ
+405 IPDGTDVQ

-482 SSKLKVIVINNG
+482 SNELKVIVINNG

-507 TEHLQQYFE
+507 TAHLEQFFE
-516 TAHSSRSI
+516 TVHSSKSI

-534 YFCAVNND
+534 YFSAANND
-542 ELNQVLPLFFNQSNV
+542 ELIQTLPLFFNQNNV

-573 DAFFQHTQKI
+573 DAFFQHTKKI

>member
-1 MEGRLADKRN
+1 MEGRVTYRSN
-11 FLTFERFIRRGVSIF
+11 FLTFERFIRCGVSIF
-26 VARMKISSKKVVS
+26 VARMKISSKKVVTS
-39 YILGALKSA
+39 ILGALKSA
-48 GICDVVLT
+48 GIADVVLT

-63 FSISIANT
+63 FSISLAND
-71 PFFETYSI
+71 PFFNVFSI

-84 AAFFAM
+84 AAFFAL
-90 GLSQQSKKPTVLICT
+90 GLSQQSKMPTVLICT

-116 IAEAY
+116 VAEAY

-132 DRPEEWIDRGEG
+132 DRPEDWIDRGEG
-144 QCIRQNNVFQNYAD
+144 QSIRQNNVFQNYAD
-158 YSASLIADEKDGSV
+158 YSASLIADEKEEAN
-172 QNKEIIQNTIQYLVS
+172 QNKETIQNTFQYLLS
-187 NDGPVHLNVPFQEPL
+187 NKGPVHLNVPFQEPL
-202 YELIDCEELPSFHFE
+202 YELTECDELPSFQFE
-217 TKNNAVDV
+217 RKENSDDV
-225 LKEVEESLELIRHAN
+225 LKEMGQSFELLKQAE

-255 KELEQ
+255 KELHQ
-260 FNQLQ
+260 FNRLE

-278 IENVFPCIDRLIMGL
+278 IENAFPCIDRLIMGL
-293 GGNAQQTLAPDVL
+293 GGNAQQMLAPDVL
-306 ITVGTNVISRK
+306 ITVGTNIISRK

-329 IQLGLN
+329 IQVGVN
-335 EKPMDTFDCLQVQ
+335 EKPMDTFDCLALQ
-348 CNLTPHEFFNS
+348 CNLTPQDFFNS
-359 LKEIESKSEWKRE
+359 LNEIESKTEWKSE
-372 LRSIQE
+372 LLSIQE
-378 NQIKQVEAWLSGAA
+378 NQIKQVEAWLPNAT
-392 FSDISV
+392 FSDLTV
-398 FSSLLKF
+398 FSSLLKY
-405 IPEGTDVQ
+405 IPKGTQVQ

-477 WNNYL
+477 WNNYI
-482 SSKLKVIVINNG
+482 SNHLKIVVINNG

-516 TAHSSRSI
+516 TAHSSKSI

-534 YFCAVNND
+534 YFSAANNE
-542 ELNQVLPLFFNQSNV
+542 ELHEVLPLFFSEKSV
-557 SVLEIFT
+557 CVLEIFT

-573 DAFFQHTQKI
+573 DAFFQHTQRT

>member
-1 MEGRLADKRN
+1 
-11 FLTFERFIRRGVSIF
+11 LTFERFIRRGVSIF
-26 VARMKISSKKVVS
+26 VAHMKISSKKVVS
-39 YILGALKSA
+39 ELMGALKGASIA
-48 GICDVVLT
+48 DVIIT

-63 FSISIANT
+63 FSISLANDS
-71 PFFETYSI
+71 FFQLHSI

-84 AAFFAM
+84 AAFFAL
-90 GLSQQSKKPTVLICT
+90 GLSQQTKKPTVLICT

-144 QCIRQNNVFQNYAD
+144 QSIRQNNVFQNYAD
-158 YSASLIADEKDGSV
+158 YSACLIADEKEGSV
-172 QNKEIIQNTIQYLVS
+172 QNKEIIQDTFQYLIS
-187 NDGPVHLNVPFQEPL
+187 NNGPVHLNVPFQEPL
-202 YELIDCEELPSFHFE
+202 YELIDCEELPSFQFE
-217 TKNNAVDV
+217 TKENAMDA
-225 LKEVEESLELIRHAN
+225 LKEVNESLEIIQQAE

-255 KELEQ
+255 KELQQ

-265 QVVVLTETHANVN
+265 QVIVLTETHANVN
-278 IENVFPCIDRLIMGL
+278 IENAFPCIDRMIMGL
-293 GGNAQQTLAPDVL
+293 DGNAQQALSPNVL
-306 ITVGTNVISRK
+306 ITVGTNIISRK

-322 RKAKPKH
+322 RKSKPKH
-329 IQLGLN
+329 IQVGLN
-335 EKPMDTFDCLQVQ
+335 ERKMDTFDCLELQ
-348 CNLTPHEFFNS
+348 CNLTPQDFFNS
-359 LKEIESKSEWKRE
+359 LKEIESKSEWKNN
-372 LRSIQE
+372 LLSIQE
-378 NQIKQVEAWLSGAA
+378 NQIKQVEAWLPDAL
-392 FSDISV
+392 FSDLTV

-405 IPEGTDVQ
+405 IPDGMDVQ

-482 SSKLKVIVINNG
+482 SNELKVIVINNG

-507 TEHLQQYFE
+507 TAHLEQFFE
-516 TAHSSRSI
+516 TVHSSKSI

-534 YFCAVNND
+534 YFSAANND
-542 ELNQVLPLFFNQSNV
+542 ELIQTLPLFFNQNNV

-573 DAFFQHTQKI
+573 DAFFQHTKKI

>member
-1 MEGRLADKRN
+1 MI
-11 FLTFERFIRRGVSIF
+11 FERFIRRGVSIF
-26 VARMKISSKKVVS
+26 VAHMKISSKKVVS
-39 YILGALKSA
+39 ELMGALKGASIA
-48 GICDVVLT
+48 DVIIT

-63 FSISIANT
+63 FSISLANDS
-71 PFFETYSI
+71 FFQLHSI

-84 AAFFAM
+84 AAFFAL
-90 GLSQQSKKPTVLICT
+90 GLSQQTKKPTVLICT

-144 QCIRQNNVFQNYAD
+144 QSIRQNNVFQNYAD
-158 YSASLIADEKDGSV
+158 YSACLIADEKEGSV
-172 QNKEIIQNTIQYLVS
+172 QNKEIIQDTFQYLIS
-187 NDGPVHLNVPFQEPL
+187 NNGPVHLNVPFQEPL
-202 YELIDCEELPSFHFE
+202 YELIDCEELPSFQFE
-217 TKNNAVDV
+217 TKENAIDV
-225 LKEVEESLELIRHAN
+225 LKEVNESLEIIQQAE

-255 KELEQ
+255 KELQQ

-265 QVVVLTETHANVN
+265 QVIVLTETHANVN
-278 IENVFPCIDRLIMGL
+278 IENAFPCIDRMIMGL
-293 GGNAQQTLAPDVL
+293 DGNAQQALSPNVL
-306 ITVGTNVISRK
+306 ITVGTNIISRK

-322 RKAKPKH
+322 RKSKPKH
-329 IQLGLN
+329 IQVGMN
-335 EKPMDTFDCLQVQ
+335 ERKMDTFDCLELQ
-348 CNLTPHEFFNS
+348 CNLTPQDFFNS
-359 LKEIESKSEWKRE
+359 LKEIESKSEWKNNI
-372 LRSIQE
+372 LSIQE
-378 NQIKQVEAWLSGAA
+378 NQIKQVEAWLPDAL
-392 FSDISV
+392 FSDLTV

-405 IPEGTDVQ
+405 IPDGMDVQ

-447 STAIGAA
+447 STSIGAA

-482 SSKLKVIVINNG
+482 SNELKVIVINNG

-507 TEHLQQYFE
+507 TAHLEQFFE
-516 TAHSSRSI
+516 TAHSSKSI

-534 YFCAVNND
+534 YFSAANND
-542 ELNQVLPLFFNQSNV
+542 ELIQTLPLFFNQNNV

-573 DAFFQHTQKI
+573 DAFFQHTKKI

>member
-1 MEGRLADKRN
+1 
-11 FLTFERFIRRGVSIF
+11 
-26 VARMKISSKKVVS
+26 MKISSKKVVS

-48 GICDVVLT
+48 DITDVVLT

-84 AAFFAM
+84 AAFFAL

-144 QCIRQNNVFQNYAD
+144 QSIRQNNVFQNYAD
-158 YSASLIADEKDGSV
+158 FSACLVADEKEGSV
-172 QNKEIIQNTIQYLVS
+172 QNEEIIQNTFQFLIS
-187 NDGPVHLNVPFQEPL
+187 NNGPVHLNVPFQEPL
-202 YELIDCEELPSFHFE
+202 YELIECDELPSFQFE
-217 TKNNAVDV
+217 MKENSVDV
-225 LKEVEESLELIRHAN
+225 LKEVGQSLELLQQAE
-240 RIMVLVGQHVYEDFS
+240 RIMVLVGQHIYKDFS
-255 KELEQ
+255 AELEE
-260 FNQLQ
+260 FNQLN
-265 QVVVLTETHANVN
+265 QVVVLTESHAKVN
-278 IENVFPCIDRLIMGL
+278 IENSFPCIDRLIMGL
-293 GGNAQQTLAPDVL
+293 GGNAQQMLAPDVL
-306 ITVGTNVISRK
+306 ITVGTNIISRK

-329 IQLGLN
+329 IQVGLN
-335 EKPMDTFDCLQVQ
+335 EKPMDTFDCLEVQ
-348 CNLTPHEFFNS
+348 CNLTPQDFFS
-359 LKEIESKSEWKRE
+359 SVKEIESKSEWKNE
-372 LRSIQE
+372 LLAIQE
-378 NQIKQVEAWLSGAA
+378 KQASEVQSWLSSAP
-392 FSDISV
+392 FSDITV
-398 FSSLLKF
+398 FSSILNS
-405 IPEGTDVQ
+405 IPKGTDLQ

-425 FNQNKN
+425 FNQNKY

-454 WKTKKPTLLIS
+454 WRTKKPTLLIS

-482 SSKLKVIVINNG
+482 SSQFKVIVINNG

-507 TEHLQQYFE
+507 TEHLQQFFE
-516 TAHSSRSI
+516 TSHSSKSI
-524 KGIAD
+524 KGITD
-529 LYNLN
+529 MYNLN
-534 YFCAVNND
+534 YFSATNYG
-542 ELNQVLPLFFNQSNV
+542 ELNRTLPLFFEEKSV
-557 SVLEIFT
+557 CVLEIFT

-573 DAFFQHTQKI
+573 DAFFQHTQRT